1 MPLNKTSGNMYPWIT
16 HTHSHLAG
24 ECPYKCQYCYVQR
37 SKFMGFKGYK
47 SKHSGPIH
55 LQIKELLVNYG
66 RKKIILIEHQID
78 MFHPEVSDLMIENIL
93 RHCRQY
99 PQNLYVFQTKNP
111 QRLHDLLCL
120 RHGLFPPEALYGC
133 TIETNRSTEHLS
145 SAPSTIERRRVMA
158 TLPTLR
164 KFITIEPIL
173 DFDVEML
180 GFSIAY
186 IKPLFVNIGADSK
199 GTGLEEPTGKKVR
212 ELIEYFKRHNIS
224 VRIKPNLKRILPC

>member
-1 MPLNKTSGNMYPWIT
+1 MYTWIT

-24 ECPYKCQYCYVQR
+24 ECPYACLYCYVRR
-37 SKFMGFKGYK
+37 SRFKGFKSYQER
-47 SKHSGPIH
+47 HTGPIR
-55 LQIKELLVNYG
+55 LLDKELDIDYG
-66 RKKIILIEHQID
+66 KRKIIFIEHQID
-78 MFHPEVSDLMIENIL
+78 MFHPDVPFFYIAQIL
-93 RHCRQY
+93 RHCRFY
-99 PQNLYVFQTKNP
+99 PENLYVFQTKNP
-111 QRLHDLLCL
+111 QRIHDILILNKN
-120 RHGLFPPEALYGC
+120 LFPPQALFGC
-133 TIETNRSTEHLS
+133 TIETNRDSALFS
-145 SAPSTIERRRVMA
+145 NAPSTAERRRVMA

-212 ELIEYFKRHNIS
+212 ELIEYFKQHKIA
-224 VRIKPNLKRILPC
+224 VRIKPNLKRISPC